1 MVISSFTLKLQKSC
15 GRYLYPQQF
24 SDSSEEMSTNKVG
37 PELWAWAHFTL
48 ESVQGHSDLESTEQR
63 EISQPHQNYVC
74 RVMETDLWKSSYN
87 PSVLMLRS
95 TPRGCGKHSSYFPT
109 PRSGRNTCL
118 QHLSQGRG
126 APKAQL
132 RQSWTKDLTSL
143 RAYPPHHSLVKPDNA
158 MGHQT
163 YHPSTSPSLTN
174 HVSFLLDSTVLLRFK
189 RLYSQMYGFLMPKAS
204 MIQ

>member
-1 MVISSFTLKLQKSC
+1 MDVTCIHSNFLTLLRKCLQIRWALNSEPEPTSPSS
-15 GRYLYPQQF
+15 QF
-24 SDSSEEMSTNKVG
+24 RAIRTYK
-37 PELWAWAHFTL
+37 A
-48 ESVQGHSDLESTEQR
+48 EQR
-63 EISQPHQNYVC
+63 EISQPHQNGVC
-74 RVMETDLWKSSYN
+74 RVMESDLWKSSYN
-87 PSVLMLRS
+87 PSILMLRS

-143 RAYPPHHSLVKPDNA
+143 WAYPPHHSLVKPDNA